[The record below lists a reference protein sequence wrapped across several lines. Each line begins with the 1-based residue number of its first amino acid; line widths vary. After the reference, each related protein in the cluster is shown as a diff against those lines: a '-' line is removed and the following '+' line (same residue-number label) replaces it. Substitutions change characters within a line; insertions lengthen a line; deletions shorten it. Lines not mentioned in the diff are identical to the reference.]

1 MAVDLETRKPP
12 KQELFVQSSIDD
24 IRRRLHRLDVAAALL
39 GLAIVVFGYALFAGI
54 FDFAVGGSDALW
66 VSVVRGIAFISFV
79 GLAGAF
85 AVMAVRRWLQPLN
98 PYFVAR
104 EIERHIPD
112 AKNSVINWLDLK
124 DEKLPPA
131 IRTAVTSRAA
141 RDVKETDTDKA
152 VDGRT
157 NWLRASVLGILLVGL
172 MILLALSPRQFGSLM
187 ARAFMPFRGA
197 ALESRTAIT
206 IVRPKSGDTDLTPS
220 SRFDVAALI
229 EGRHPAVN
237 QPGAPTLHW
246 RYHQKDAYLTLPLQ
260 EEAEKTWTAALLPD
274 QVKSGF
280 WYKITAGDASTPEH
294 HVGVK
299 SQPLVREFDVRYRY
313 RPYVRRDEERV
324 KFPNETAVLPRIIG
338 PRGTD
343 IVLTVRANGP
353 VREARIEIETDGK
366 KKILPVE
373 TPADEPA
380 TMIARFKL
388 DKSGSFRVLFQ
399 SEEGQPNLDRQPYQI
414 EAVEDLPPSVTLTKP
429 GEDVKLPANGTLP
442 LEGNARDDWGIQSL
456 SLQVR
461 VVQGAPQQ
469 ELLAKPY
476 RGGKSF
482 KFANG
487 SYPDFVDYAD
497 FLALDALRNAKGE
510 KFEAKP
516 GMVFEYWLEARDN
529 SDWPSSAGTIGKS
542 NAFKILVEEANKDE
556 KKQQEERKQ
565 AEKQAQDQ
573 QQKQDQNLKKEEQR
587 RKDEEQQQKNQGNPD
602 DQKRKEELEKK
613 LQDQAEKLKKEL
625 DGQQDPKNKK
635 NDSKDQ
641 KDPDNNPMGNG
652 KSPEGKEGKNHAKDP
667 MASNDPKEKEP
678 KDGKENG
685 NLKQPVTKD
694 GKENPNKDPMASN
707 DPNGPK
713 KEPAGKENGKDGKT
727 DPQDP
732 MNAKEP
738 KEKKGDPMAS
748 NDPNEG
754 KSKEPSGTDSKEG
767 KTDPKQNPMT
777 SNDPNAKGKEG
788 PKDVGSKENPK
799 DNKDGPRAKKEGPN
813 PKTEP
818 KGKEKEDPSVTKQNP
833 KTGQEGPEQKTAKK
847 ESGKEGNNPATDP
860 MGKTD
865 PKEDPM
871 SKGTAKAGPKDVKE
885 QPKEGKGSPE
895 NSPTVKEKKEGPGGK
910 NAEDPLAKE
919 KSNEWNGEG
928 KKAPKLTPEQMEK
941 FKKELAEMRE
951 KLKGPEGDKLAQEI
965 AKKAKD
971 TPDPETRK
979 MLESLMKD
987 AGREKELAKEM
998 GKKDAKEGP
1007 GGDGKE
1013 TVQELPMPKKE
1024 LDPMGKA
1031 DGDPSNE
1038 KKTDGTASGQKFNPN
1053 QKGVSDDPK
1062 GSEANKEFANRGGN
1076 LQLETIRDLMK
1087 KLTPENR
1094 EKLGMSDAE
1103 WQQFQKN
1110 AAEYEKLMNRMN
1122 RFDGK
1127 DLKSGTAKIGPGGI
1141 RTVQGAKEPA
1151 TPLESGQALPPPEFR
1166 DPQRIFT
1173 TRPKKE

>member
-12 KQELFVQSSIDD
+12 KQELFVQSSIDNL
-24 IRRRLHRLDVAAALL
+24 RRRLHRLDVAAALL

-54 FDFAVGGSDALW
+54 FDFAVGGSDAFW
-66 VSVVRGIAFISFV
+66 VSVVRGIAFIAFV
-79 GLAGAF
+79 GFAGSF
-85 AVMAVRRWLQPLN
+85 ALMAIRRWLQPLN

-131 IRTAVTSRAA
+131 IRTAVTTRAA

-152 VDGRT
+152 ADGRT

-187 ARAFMPFRGA
+187 ARAFMPFRDA

-206 IVRPKSGDTDLTPS
+206 IVRPKSGDADLTPN

-294 HVGVK
+294 RVGVK
-299 SQPLVREFDVRYRY
+299 SQPLVREFDVRYLY
-313 RPYVRRDEERV
+313 RPYVRREEERV
-324 KFPNETAVLPRIIG
+324 KFPNETAVFPRIVG

-373 TPADEPA
+373 TPADDPA

-414 EAVEDLPPSVTLTKP
+414 EAVGDLPPSVTLTKP

-482 KFANG
+482 QFANG

-529 SDWPSSAGTIGKS
+529 SDWPNAAGTIGKS
-542 NAFKILVEEANKDE
+542 NAFKILVEEANKDD

-573 QQKQDQNLKKEEQR
+573 QQKQDRNLKKEEQR
-587 RKDEEQQQKNQGNPD
+587 RKDEEQQKNQGNPD

-613 LQDQAEKLKKEL
+613 LQDQADKLKKEL

-641 KDPDNNPMGNG
+641 KGPDNNPMGNG
-652 KSPEGKEGKNHAKDP
+652 KSPEGKEGKNDAKDP
-667 MASNDPKEKEP
+667 MASNDPKEKQP
-678 KDGKENG
+678 KEGKQDGNS
-685 NLKQPVTKD
+685 KQPMTKD

-707 DPNGPK
+707 DPNSGK
-713 KEPAGKENGKDGKT
+713 KEPAGKEKGKDGSN
-727 DPQDP
+727 DPNP
-732 MNAKEP
+732 MNAQEP

-748 NDPNEG
+748 NDP
-754 KSKEPSGTDSKEG
+754 SG
-767 KTDPKQNPMT
+767 
-777 SNDPNAKGKEG
+777 KGKEG
-788 PKDVGSKENPK
+788 PD
-799 DNKDGPRAKKEGPN
+799 

-818 KGKEKEDPSVTKQNP
+818 KGKEKEDPNGTKQDP
-833 KTGQEGPEQKTAKK
+833 KTGKK
-847 ESGKEGNNPATDP
+847 EAGKEGNNAATDP

-865 PKEDPM
+865 HKADPI

-885 QPKEGKGSPE
+885 QPKEGKGAPE
-895 NSPTVKEKKEGPGGK
+895 NSPTAKEKKEGPGGK
-910 NAEDPLAKE
+910 NAEDPMQAKE
-919 KSNEWNGEG
+919 KTNDGTGEG

-971 TPDPETRK
+971 NPDPEVRK

-987 AGREKELAKEM
+987 AGRENELAKEM

-1007 GGDGKE
+1007 GGEGKE

-1031 DGDPSNE
+1031 EGDPSSK
-1038 KKTDGTASGQKFNPN
+1038 KKTDGAANGQEFNPN

-1062 GSEANKEFANRGGN
+1062 GTEANKDFANRGGN
-1076 LQLETIRDLMK
+1076 LQLESIRDLMK

-1122 RFDGK
+1122 RPDGK
-1127 DLKSGTAKIGPGGI
+1127 DLKSGAAKIGPGGI